1 MNDEITQTQ
10 EIDTES
16 PEELE
21 KKRERRKGI
30 RSFFEFQI
38 MVSVI
43 ATAVLTVFTV
53 FPLPKE
59 MLDRTLTLLFVMELI
74 AFFPVINILGLLMTI
89 CGLNRK
95 SNSDLMIRFLLNL
108 GSFTLM
114 ANMVIMFLL
123 RNLG

>member
-59 MLDRTLTLLFVMELI
+59 MLDRKLTLLFVMELI
-74 AFFPVINILGLLMTI
+74 AFFPVINILGLLMSI

>member
-10 EIDTES
+10 EIGTES

-21 KKRERRKGI
+21 RKRERRKGM

-38 MVSVI
+38 LVSVI

-53 FPLPKE
+53 FPFPKE
-59 MLDRTLTLLFVMELI
+59 MLDRKITLFFMMELI
-74 AFFPVINILGLLMTI
+74 AFFPAINILGLLLTVFGM
-89 CGLNRK
+89 NKK
-95 SNSDLMIRFLLNL
+95 SNSDLIIRLLLNM

>member
-59 MLDRTLTLLFVMELI
+59 MLDRKLTLFFVMELI

-89 CGLNRK
+89 CGLNKK

>member
-59 MLDRTLTLLFVMELI
+59 MLDRKLTLLFVMELI

>member
-21 KKRERRKGI
+21 RKRERRKGI

-38 MVSVI
+38 LVSVI
-43 ATAVLTVFTV
+43 ATAVLAVFTV
-53 FPLPKE
+53 FPLPKDV
-59 MLDRTLTLLFVMELI
+59 LDRKTTLFFMIELI
-74 AFFPVINILGLLMTI
+74 AFFPTINILGLFLTI
-89 CGLNRK
+89 TGLNKK
-95 SNSDLMIRFLLNL
+95 SNSDLMIRLLLNL